1 MHVYRMHVMLGNT
14 GGEDDSHV
22 LDHTQNDNSSSRAW
36 CDARCPVKRQVC
48 FSMFSFFFLQNISE
62 RFWVFLGRHE
72 AG

>member
-48 FSMFSFFFLQNISE
+48 FSMFSFFFSSE
-62 RFWVFLGRHE
+62 HFRTVLGILRTS
-72 AG
+72 